1 MNKTLVNIRVNQRNA
16 PVLHRVEQI
25 ANSRPGSHQFTPT
38 LIELLEIGLKS
49 YEDGFRLVD
58 EKVININQITIAM
71 SVRREVGRS
80 IFPDL
85 ASVLVNLKRY
95 EKSKKKPNMKTID
108 FYQLAAKALFAQHA
122 RFRHL
127 TDNEVENVFKT
138 IAPILKGCNLA
149 TDKAEE
155 EKVINSHRQVLQ
167 DLINKTK
174 VVL

>member
-16 PVLHRVEQI
+16 PVLQRVEQI

-58 EKVININQITIAM
+58 EKVININQITTVM

-80 IFPDL
+80 IFPK
-85 ASVLVNLKRY
+85 LVGILVDLKRY
-95 EKSKKKPNMKTID
+95 EKSKKDPNPKTID

-122 RFRHL
+122 KFRHL
-127 TDNEVENVFKT
+127 TDNDVENVFKT
-138 IAPILKGCNLA
+138 IAPILKKCNLA
-149 TDKAEE
+149 TDKAKEE
-155 EKVINSHRQVLQ
+155 RIIKSHKQVLQ
-167 DLINKTK
+167 DMINKTK
-174 VVL
+174 VAL